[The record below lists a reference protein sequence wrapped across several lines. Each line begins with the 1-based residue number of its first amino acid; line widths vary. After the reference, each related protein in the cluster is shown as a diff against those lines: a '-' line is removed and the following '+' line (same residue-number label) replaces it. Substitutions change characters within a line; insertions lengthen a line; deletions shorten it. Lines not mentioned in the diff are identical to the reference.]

1 METFPLRQLVVGD
14 AEDVFG
20 AATYRVMVSARAY
33 VLATARVHVQ
43 GGPRSGPQ
51 GEAVRVLTII
61 AVHAHH
67 TVSIES
73 MLRKLPQIG
82 IVVEPPTA

>member
-14 AEDVFG
+14 VEDVFG

-43 GGPRSGPQ
+43 GGPHSGPQ
-51 GEAVRVLTII
+51 KEAMRELMTIPK
-61 AVHAHH
+61 HAHH
-67 TVSIES
+67 TVSIGS
-73 MLRKLPQIG
+73 MTHALPQIG
-82 IVVEPPTA
+82 VVVEPPTA